1 MAGIDVVVAG
11 VGSGGGAWR
20 TAAELVASC
29 ANTLVESAATKTIQ
43 RFFFIN
49 LAK

>member
-1 MAGIDVVVAG
+1 M
-11 VGSGGGAWR
+11 

-29 ANTLVESAATKTIQ
+29 ANTLVESAAAKTIQ
-43 RFFFIN
+43 RFLFIN